1 MSEVQDVQLETSGRN
16 RLYAVSDSDQYLN
29 QIEQAAHSFYR
40 TRLFKDP
47 SELLETLHQQIP
59 SALVVDAKLEGM
71 SGIDMISQTRAFLTS
86 DRLPIVYT
94 VQSSRTD
101 QIMEAGGF
109 SGVKTL
115 EKPYRRTELLHAI
128 ASQVNSA
135 IEAEWDNIEPTQQAA
150 LKNTLESF
158 NSIADLISEG
168 KPVEYESVTANCEP
182 LIKAVQDQNYKD
194 MLKGVQGHDN
204 YSYVHSMRVA
214 TLLSLF
220 GAAIGIKG
228 EDHMTLTAGG
238 LLHDVGKMV
247 IPHEVLNKAGKLD
260 DAEFGV
266 MKSHV
271 DHTLDFLEKT
281 ESLPKGV
288 MIIAGQHHEK
298 LDGTGYPFGLSGS
311 ELNQLAR
318 MATIIDVF
326 SALTDRRVYKP
337 PMPPEKAFAIMGS
350 MNGHMDLT
358 LMAVFKEMLLDS
370 VGDL

>member
-1 MSEVQDVQLETSGRN
+1 M
-16 RLYAVSDSDQYLN
+16 
-29 QIEQAAHSFYR
+29 
-40 TRLFKDP
+40 
-47 SELLETLHQQIP
+47 
-59 SALVVDAKLEGM
+59 
-71 SGIDMISQTRAFLTS
+71 
-86 DRLPIVYT
+86 LPIVYT
-94 VQSSRTD
+94 PSSTH
-101 QIMEAGGF
+101 IEAHDP
-109 SGVKTL
+109 SKDYPGVKVL

-128 ASQVNSA
+128 SSQVNSS
-135 IEAEWDNIEPTQQAA
+135 IESEWNDIEPVQQAA

-168 KPVEYESVTANCEP
+168 NPVAYEDVTANCAP
-182 LIKAVQDQNYKD
+182 LLKAVQDQNYKE
-194 MLKGVQGHDN
+194 MLSGVRGHDN

-220 GAAIGIKG
+220 GSAIGIKG

-260 DAEFGV
+260 DKEFGV

-271 DHTLDFLEKT
+271 THTLEFLEKT
-281 ESLPKGV
+281 QTLPKGV
-288 MIIAGQHHEK
+288 IIIAGEHHEK
-298 LDGTGYPFGLSGS
+298 LDGTGYPFGLAGK

-337 PMPPEKAFAIMGS
+337 PMSPEKALGIMGS
-350 MNGHMDLT
+350 MTGHLDQTLT
-358 LMAVFKEMLLDS
+358 LIFKEMLLDS

>member
-1 MSEVQDVQLETSGRN
+1 MVDVQLETSGRN
-16 RLYAVSDSDQYLN
+16 QLFAVSHSDQYLT

-40 TRLFKDP
+40 TKTFNDP
-47 SELLETLHQQIP
+47 HELLDVLQKQVP
-59 SALVVDAKLEGM
+59 SALVVDAKLVGM
-71 SGIDMISQTRAFLTS
+71 SGIDMISKVRGFLKS

-94 VQSSRTD
+94 VDSVRTD
-101 QIMEAGGF
+101 QIGDAKKFAG
-109 SGVKTL
+109 VNAL

-128 ASQVNSA
+128 SSQVNSA
-135 IEAEWDNIEPTQQAA
+135 IEAKWDDIEPVQQAA

-168 KPVEYESVTANCEP
+168 SPVVYENVTANCAP
-182 LIKAVQDQNYKD
+182 LLEAVQNQNYKE

-238 LLHDVGKMV
+238 LLHDVGKMS

-260 DAEFGV
+260 EGEFIV

-271 DHTLDFLEKT
+271 THTIDFLEKT
-281 ESLPKGV
+281 KILPKGV

-298 LDGTGYPFGLSGS
+298 LDGSGYPFGLAGA
-311 ELNQLAR
+311 ELNQLGR
-318 MATIIDVF
+318 MAAIIDVF

-337 PMPPEKAFAIMGS
+337 PMPPEKAFSIMGN
-350 MNGHMDLT
+350 MAGHLDQT
-358 LMAVFKEMLLDS
+358 LLLVFKEMLLDS